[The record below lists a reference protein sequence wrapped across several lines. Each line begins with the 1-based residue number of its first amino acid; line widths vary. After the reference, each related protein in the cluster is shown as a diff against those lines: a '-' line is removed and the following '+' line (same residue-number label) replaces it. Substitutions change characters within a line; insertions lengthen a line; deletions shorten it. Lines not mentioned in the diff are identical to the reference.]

1 MTEFFKSEV
10 IRVRTPDG
18 TLFAIIM
25 ENDDGSPREV
35 QLSFGKAGTALA
47 AWAFSL
53 AGLITMNLQA
63 GMPLEKI
70 IDVLGGITSDKSAR
84 IIGNNCRSGPEGVWM
99 ALMRYRQSKF
109 QQVAES
115 LNEPR
120 ENYRGA
126 SVAPWARLRTRG

>member
-1 MTEFFKSEV
+1 MSTDISNSEV

-25 ENDDGSPREV
+25 ENEDGSPKEV
-35 QLSFGKAGTALA
+35 QLSIGKAGSALS
-47 AWAFSL
+47 AWVYSV
-53 AGLITMNLQA
+53 AGLITLALKNGQT
-63 GMPLEKI
+63 LESVI
-70 IDVLGGITSDKSAR
+70 EVLGGITSDRSPR

-109 QQVAES
+109 QQVAEQ

-126 SVAPWARLRTRG
+126 SVAPWARLRTK